1 MKTAAQSMNHVAPPG
16 RGDEPK
22 EEPSLT
28 PVEGICPSCGNS
40 VRVPL
45 PVEPLFQRE
54 EVCALVPI
62 KLSTLRSLLHRYRHD
77 PRLSKPRYIGP
88 VRRGKRVF
96 TSDDVR
102 FLRSVFVR
110 NRQ

>member
-1 MKTAAQSMNHVAPPG
+1 MSTAAKFIKPDC
-16 RGDEPK
+16 GDEPK
-22 EEPSLT
+22 EEEPSLT

-40 VRVPL
+40 VRVL
-45 PVEPLFQRE
+45 LLVEPLFQRE
-54 EVCALVPI
+54 EVCALVPV

-88 VRRGKRVF
+88 VRRAKRVF

-110 NRQ
+110 DHQ